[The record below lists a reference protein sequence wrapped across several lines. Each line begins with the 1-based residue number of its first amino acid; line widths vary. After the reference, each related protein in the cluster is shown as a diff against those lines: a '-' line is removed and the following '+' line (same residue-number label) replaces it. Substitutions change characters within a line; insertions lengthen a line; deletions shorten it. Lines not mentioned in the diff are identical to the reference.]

1 MEAIIRTAFQPIMS
15 DRGNVVA
22 YEALLRF
29 REGLDKPESRET
41 MIRRWEDCGYI
52 ATVDISVLKQASAA
66 LSMLH
71 GSLLVSVNVSMVT
84 LNSDRPRY
92 LRHLDAL
99 GDKAKRLI
107 VEVTNTA
114 SQSDPTA
121 LLKFARECAA
131 RNVRLALDDFV
142 PDRPKAMETVLQLV
156 RPKLIKLD
164 RKAVS
169 VAFQTVQD
177 GNIRELVEAADSVK
191 ARVVAQGIDS
201 QEKLDWAFGLG
212 VRYFQGFLVG
222 HPRQLPLLD
231 TQASFRDIE
240 DSVMPDEIAA

>member
-29 REGLDKPESRET
+29 RDGLDKPESRET

-52 ATVDISVLKQASAA
+52 ATVDVSVLKQASAA

-114 SQSDPTA
+114 SQSDPTV

-177 GNIRELVEAADSVK
+177 GNIRELVEAADAVK